1 VHKHYFLAILSI
13 LGIILSLSSYKLSHS
28 NGVANDIDKI
38 KSALATDLDQ
48 VNTSLSDVSQFHFK
62 ENESLT
68 NNLWYIN
75 ILNGDSL
82 IYWNQENRKQLERK
96 GFEGEEIKLNEG
108 HRCML
113 SPDIY
118 TANNEIKPSIV
129 KSLNLGNHLKLPESL
144 SIHTIDSI
152 DYLESITIRPNRYAS
167 AFRYIIF
174 MLFVVL
180 LLNIIYR
187 TCRDML
193 NPIRSLV
200 SNIALN
206 IGLLTIFQLIDL
218 SHYFEPL
225 IVFDIIHGTSF
236 WVSSLA
242 EMILLIVS
250 MSYIVIH
257 LNQKAAKITLPN
269 KYNPLSFLVSSLV
282 LSSGLYYLC
291 SIAAGI
297 IRHPNIHLDIDNIL
311 LFDKYSLV
319 VIVLLLAYL
328 LLLFTGVCSI
338 VNMAFAGNKSFK
350 VLYYGVGIAIASII
364 YFWLNVH
371 LPLWILITYM
381 VVYLLMLDLF
391 IEHRSSS
398 IIWLIWWMV
407 IFASFMAGIV
417 FYNSLQQDIQERKSF
432 VENLYQS
439 ADKKDNIQVSDVHQA
454 VISSEVFSRL
464 SQLRH
469 GKLQRADLNEYL
481 RQNIPFD
488 QKLPN
493 KKMQF
498 ECFDANQESLFNTYG
513 IQYDQIKSQ
522 LDRSISINQF
532 VKYNPYK
539 QTYYLQYFVNNDFH
553 ENAPFELVI
562 VLNPTEDEMRDG
574 HDKHN
579 YYVTQNDKIILMEN
593 RNTEE
598 LQLNEIAAIRSD
610 TIINGYSFV
619 TSQAA
624 KGIKIINYKRI
635 SSLIKPISLFSY
647 IFSILGL
654 FIVMIGMVNSKWTFL
669 STPLNVQLS
678 TRDSLRTKIQLAII
692 VLVVFSF
699 LIIGLMTGYYFNNL
713 LEINESK
720 SNRDKI
726 ISVNNSVQSYTNAAV
741 NEDSKI
747 LVLSK
752 SLNKIA
758 DIHGEK
764 IALYSRAGRLVTST
778 DIRDDMLR
786 LPANFSDIRLQ
797 TKDIE
802 YKGAPKTI
810 VPLSI
815 NAKPPYAYITISFPE
830 SPRSYSSILDF
841 ISTILNVYVFLFLIA
856 GAIALAIANS
866 ITRPLSVIADK
877 LKAFKLGS
885 SNEPLNYEDNDEIG
899 QLINEYNNL
908 IVQVQDSA
916 DIIAKTERDMA
927 WREMAKQ
934 VAHEIKNPLTP
945 MKLSIQY
952 LDKMV
957 KTNPDRAKDIT
968 EKVANTLVNQIDALS
983 NIANEF
989 SNYATM
995 PKANNE
1001 KIILN
1006 EIVEAVHDLFR
1017 KRDDMEITMSEPI
1030 ADLFVFVDRNQLLRI
1045 LNNLVKN
1052 AIQAIPDERRGKID
1066 IALQKKG
1073 HTAIITVQDNGK
1085 GIPDYMKQKVF
1096 TPNFTTKNSGTGLG
1110 LAISANMIDSMNGRI
1125 YFETEV
1131 EVGTTFF
1138 VEIPLVRSG
1147 QKKKLSGNRVSLD
1160 D

>member
-699 LIIGLMTGYYFNNL
+699 LI
-713 LEINESK
+713 
-720 SNRDKI
+720 
-726 ISVNNSVQSYTNAAV
+726 
-741 NEDSKI
+741 
-747 LVLSK
+747 
-752 SLNKIA
+752 
-758 DIHGEK
+758 
-764 IALYSRAGRLVTST
+764 
-778 DIRDDMLR
+778 
-786 LPANFSDIRLQ
+786 RLQ